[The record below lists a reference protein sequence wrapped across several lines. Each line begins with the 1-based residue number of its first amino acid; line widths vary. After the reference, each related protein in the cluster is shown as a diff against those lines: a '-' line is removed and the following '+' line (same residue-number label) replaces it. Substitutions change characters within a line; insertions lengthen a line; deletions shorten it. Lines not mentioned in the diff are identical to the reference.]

1 LSEGKPVGKSKC
13 FTKRRMEDLLGGM
26 ATWYSDLD
34 ESKGDGHWE
43 IRATGSVRLS
53 SHGLRSG
60 DGRSFFSLLFLFFFF
75 EFSVV
80 KATLKSPP
88 PGF

>member
-1 LSEGKPVGKSKC
+1 MFYKKENGG
-13 FTKRRMEDLLGGM
+13 FTRRDG
-26 ATWYSDLD
+26 AWYSDLD

-60 DGRSFFSLLFLFFFF
+60 DGRSFVFSSLFFFF
-75 EFSVV
+75 FFFFYF
-80 KATLKSPP
+80 LLLRPH
-88 PGF
+88 

>member
-1 LSEGKPVGKSKC
+1 MSEGKPVGKSKC

-60 DGRSFFSLLFLFFFF
+60 DGRIFVFSSLFF
-75 EFSVV
+75 EFSAV

-88 PGF
+88 GF